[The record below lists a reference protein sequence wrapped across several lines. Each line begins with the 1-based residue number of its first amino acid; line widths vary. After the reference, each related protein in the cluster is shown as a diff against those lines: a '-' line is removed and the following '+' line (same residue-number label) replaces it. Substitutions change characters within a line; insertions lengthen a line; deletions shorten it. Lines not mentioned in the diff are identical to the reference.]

1 MLFDKIS
8 VAEYKYILEI
18 CEQYQLYSD
27 LLFEKVKDV
36 YDFIDEE
43 EKSNYRKLILQN
55 KNSNAERE
63 SIKIVSEFKKISALY
78 NLLKKDDCIVKKN
91 FQKIKEIYYKNKYGF
106 DKVGLLAAENSNNL
120 YYNKIKIDEIISILE
135 MLISDNKRN
144 KK

>member
-1 MLFDKIS
+1 MLFDKVS

-27 LLFEKVKDV
+27 LLFEKVKEV

-43 EKSNYRKLILQN
+43 EKSNYRKLVLQN

-63 SIKIVSEFKKISALY
+63 SIKIVSEFKKIAELY
-78 NLLKKDDCIVKKN
+78 NLLKNADYIVKKN
-91 FQKIKEIYYKNKYGF
+91 FQKIQEVYYEYKYGF
-106 DKVGLLAAENSNNL
+106 DKIGLLKPENSNNL
-120 YYNKIKIDEIISILE
+120 YYNKTKIDETISILE
-135 MLISDNKRN
+135 MLISDNK